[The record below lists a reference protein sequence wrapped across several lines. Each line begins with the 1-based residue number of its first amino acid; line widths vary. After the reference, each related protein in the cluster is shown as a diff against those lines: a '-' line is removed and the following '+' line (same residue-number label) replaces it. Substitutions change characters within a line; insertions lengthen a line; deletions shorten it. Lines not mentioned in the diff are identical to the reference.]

1 MIKIDK
7 SGLNECTL
15 LSNAFIDYYLPEAEG
30 EYVKVYIFLLR
41 HSNSPDLEISS
52 ICEALDLSDRKIKNA
67 LNYWSDEE
75 LIKLYYTDNK
85 LTGISFIPPAKAS
98 KHRKSHLSS
107 DRVRKLLRE
116 DEVSQRIKFL
126 GESYFGRPLA
136 PREVSMLLFFH
147 DKLGFN
153 EELCDYLLDY
163 SVMHGAKN
171 MNYANAV
178 ALSWHSEGIKS
189 AEEAKAKTAMRSDAS
204 ADSKP
209 VKTSTKSTGENE
221 TVETSVRPKG
231 AAKNS
236 FLDFDQHNYDL
247 KELAR
252 RAKED

>member
-7 SGLNECTL
+7 SGLNENTL

-30 EYVKVYIFLLR
+30 DYVKVYIFLLR
-41 HSNSPDLEISS
+41 HADSPDLEVSS
-52 ICEALDLSDRKIKNA
+52 ICEALDLSDRKVKSA
-67 LNYWSDEE
+67 LNYWVDEE
-75 LIKLYYTDNK
+75 LIKLYYTDKK
-85 LTGISFIPPAKAS
+85 LTGISFIQPSTAS

-107 DRVRKLLRE
+107 ERVRRLLKE

-136 PREVSMLLFFH
+136 PKEVSMLLFFH

-171 MNYANAV
+171 MNYANTV
-178 ALSWHSEGIKS
+178 ALSWHSEGITT
-189 AEEAKAKTAMRSDAS
+189 AAEAKAKTAPRQGSTDDGTAADA
-204 ADSKP
+204 K
-209 VKTSTKSTGENE
+209 NRN
-221 TVETSVRPKG
+221 VETSKRPKD

-236 FLDFDQHNYDL
+236 FLDYDQHNYDL